1 MAKGG
6 GGQTIV
12 VAGGSGGGGSKDGG
26 GSSGN
31 GGGSG
36 GRQPKDPF
44 TGGKLSVDDQM
55 FWMVMIGAGALAAA
69 VHVYTSN
76 PALLH
81 DFLAPFQKLG
91 QPAQPA
97 TVTPQQQP
105 SQQLTAPQ
113 TSFENPTAGTNPYQD
128 SGMNPYGMQTGGVQ
142 YPQQGMTSPGQQFPN
157 QYGQQYGPTFGQGG
171 SIAPEQYQPMQQSFY
186 TIDSSDGTIS

>member
-12 VAGGSGGGGSKDGG
+12 VAGGSGGGGTKDGNG
-26 GSSGN
+26 GSS
-31 GGGSG
+31 SPKT
-36 GRQPKDPF
+36 PKDPLS
-44 TGGKLSVDDQM
+44 GGKLNVDDQM
-55 FWMVMIGAGALAAA
+55 FWMVMIGAGALAVAA
-69 VHVYTSN
+69 HVYTSN

-97 TVTPQQQP
+97 AQAPQQQQP
-105 SQQLTAPQ
+105 SQQVAPPQ
-113 TSFENPTAGTNPYQD
+113 TSFENPMGQDPYSQQAG
-128 SGMNPYGMQTGGVQ
+128 GM
-142 YPQQGMTSPGQQFPN
+142 YPQQGAPNPGQQFPN

-171 SIAPEQYQPMQQSFY
+171 SIAPEQYPMQQSFY
-186 TIDSSDGTIS
+186 TIDSSDGMIRDY